1 MHKSW
6 QPVFN
11 LSLWVVAGGG
21 WLTSCT
27 QIIPTSYKPS
37 SPQIEQLAVD
47 TSMTPKAQQL
57 FYQQDPR
64 IESKQ
69 MFHELCRNVEHN
81 PEKTILLGCF
91 TSNGYQGNI
100 VLQSVTDPRLAG
112 TMEVVAAHEMLHA
125 AYQQLTAKERFRLAP
140 QLKQAAQRVTETNL
154 QAVLQEYAAG
164 DPDIYVNELHS
175 HLGTSLADLGNPEL
189 EEYYRQYFRDRQQVV
204 TFAQQSRSVLSQI
217 ETQVQELEP
226 ELNAL
231 EGALKTEKNAIER
244 TEDDLKAS
252 MQNLERM
259 ESNLTNLKQQ
269 TEAALSRGDTNLINQ
284 FEQERSRFNA
294 AVQNFNGQVQT
305 LQNRIDQFNQQFAAY
320 SQKVDVYNQLA
331 ATNRSILSSI
341 KLESS
346 AVKAKPVSPPQ
357 GLRLNH
363 L

>member
-6 QPVFN
+6 QPLFKF
-11 LSLWVVAGGG
+11 SLWIVVGGG
-21 WLTSCT
+21 WLISCT
-27 QIIPTSYKPS
+27 QITPKSYKPS

-47 TSMTPKAQQL
+47 TTMTTKAQQL

-69 MFHELCRNVEHN
+69 LFHELCRNVSHHT
-81 PEKTILLGCF
+81 EKTILLGCF
-91 TSNGYQGNI
+91 TSNGYQGKI
-100 VLQSVTDPRLAG
+100 VLQSVTDPRLTG

-125 AYQQLTAKERFRLAP
+125 AYQQLTTKERSRLAP
-140 QLKQAAQRVTETNL
+140 KLKQAAQRVVETNL
-154 QAVLQEYAAG
+154 KAVLQEYAEG

-175 HLGTSLADLGNPEL
+175 HLGTSLGDLGNPEL

-204 TFAQQSRSVLSQI
+204 AFAQQSRRVLSQI
-217 ETQVQELEP
+217 ETQVQALEP

-231 EGALKTEKNAIER
+231 EGDLKTEKNAIER

-252 MQNLERM
+252 IQNLERM
-259 ESNLTNLKQQ
+259 ESNLKNLKQQ
-269 TEAALSRGDTNLINQ
+269 TETALSRGDTSLIKP
-284 FEQERSRFNA
+284 FEQERSRFNS
-294 AVQNFNGQVQT
+294 AVRDFNGQVQT

-346 AVKAKPVSPPQ
+346 EVKVKPVSSP
-357 GLRLNH
+357 
-363 L
+363 